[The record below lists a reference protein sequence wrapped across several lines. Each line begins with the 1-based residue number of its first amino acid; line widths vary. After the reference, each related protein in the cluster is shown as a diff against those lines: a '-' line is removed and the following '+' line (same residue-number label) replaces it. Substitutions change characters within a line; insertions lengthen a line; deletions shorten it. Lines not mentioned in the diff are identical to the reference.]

1 MGQCLNRLI
10 PNYNAVFTGLGSK
23 PPEVIKANGSFIWT
37 WVPGHLVRWYLH
49 KHAERSDHSVI
60 ASPAFLLYS
69 PIAARTMMRFYDNG
83 DAFREATTMRD
94 SIKQFSLVFACGGLM
109 VALTSL
115 FIPRTAQAQ
124 EYPNK
129 PIRFVVAS
137 TAGGVVDIRARRFG
151 ARLGDLLK
159 QPIVIAAEF
168 VAKSAP
174 DGYTALFG
182 GNTEVVVAP
191 GLGMPL
197 RYDPVAD
204 FIPVAQF
211 TLGFPVLVAHSGMG
225 VKTLPELIDWAKAR
239 PGQLTCGTSGHG
251 SGAHFI
257 CELLARS
264 ANIKLNTVPYK
275 GTGAMLLDT
284 ASGQIHITIGFL
296 AEVDKQYIQSG
307 KVVPLAVLAPKRIT
321 RFPQLPT
328 MAEQGHVGF
337 DMMSWTGLFVPAGT
351 PRAVITRLNAEITKV
366 VREPEF
372 STWLAETGSEV
383 VTPSPEQFAA
393 FTRGELER
401 WRKMSTELGI
411 RFEQ

>member
-1 MGQCLNRLI
+1 MDADQHERELEEISIMSASKKRFWLEFGLLGLCLTL
-10 PNYNAVFTGLGSK
+10 TGLFGPK
-23 PPEVIKANGSFIWT
+23 N
-37 WVPGHLVRWYLH
+37 
-49 KHAERSDHSVI
+49 
-60 ASPAFLLYS
+60 
-69 PIAARTMMRFYDNG
+69 
-83 DAFREATTMRD
+83 
-94 SIKQFSLVFACGGLM
+94 
-109 VALTSL
+109 AL
-115 FIPRTAQAQ
+115 AQ

-129 PIRFVVAS
+129 PIRFVVGS
-137 TAGGVVDIRARRFG
+137 TPGGVVDIRARRFG

-159 QPIVIAAEF
+159 QPIVVENRPGATTTIAAEF

-191 GLGMPL
+191 GLGTPL

-211 TLGFPVLVAHSGMG
+211 TQGFPVLVAHAGMG
-225 VKTLPELIDWAKAR
+225 VKTLAELIDWAKAR
-239 PGQLTCGTSGHG
+239 PGQLACGTSGHG

-257 CELLARS
+257 CELFARS

-284 ASGQIHITIGFL
+284 ASGQINITIGFL
-296 AEVDKQYIQSG
+296 AEVDKQYILTG
-307 KVVPLAVLAPKRIT
+307 KVVPLAVLAPKRIA

-328 MAEQGHVGF
+328 MSELGHVGF
-337 DMMSWTGLFVPAGT
+337 DMVSWTGLFVPAGT
-351 PRAVITRLNAEITKV
+351 PRAAVVRLNTEITKV

-372 STWLAETGSEV
+372 ATWLAETGSEV
-383 VTPSPEQFAA
+383 VTPTPEQFAA
-393 FTRGELER
+393 FTRAELER

-411 RFEQ
+411 KYEQ